1 MIYDNRQ
8 RSGSP
13 ADLPAPDPKTSMHDS
28 MQLKILLPGRIFAD
42 QAGVTRIVAESRSG
56 AFGILPNRLDCV
68 AALAPGIF
76 TYETPEGGEID
87 VAVDEGIL
95 VKVGP
100 EVLVSVRN
108 AIGGA
113 DLGELREAVERHF
126 RSLDERERNMRYLLA
141 KLESEFARR
150 LMEYRRLG

>member
-1 MIYDNRQ
+1 M
-8 RSGSP
+8 
-13 ADLPAPDPKTSMHDS
+13 MVDS

-42 QAGVTRIVAESRSG
+42 LAGVTRIVAESRSG

-68 AALAPGIF
+68 AALTPGIF
-76 TYETPEGGEID
+76 TYETPDGGEVN
-87 VAVDEGIL
+87 VAVDEGLL

-108 AIGGA
+108 AIDGGG
-113 DLGELREAVERHF
+113 LGELREAVERHF
-126 RSLDERERNMRYLLA
+126 RTLDEHERSMRYLLA

-150 LMEYRRLG
+150 LMEYSRLG